1 MTHSNARRLILAL
14 VAGMTLFMWVMATP
28 RRAATW
34 YVAPDG
40 NDNNPGT
47 LAQPF
52 ASITRAQTA
61 ASAGD
66 TVYIRGGTYTSFS
79 VASSDTSYDYYHYIN
94 KSGIS
99 YLAYPGDPRPV
110 FDFSNVNPGTK
121 RTCAFNVVGGNNTFE
136 GFDVTGIRAGN
147 HPQVDSWRISGSG
160 NTLRRIVNRDS
171 QAYGVYI
178 RGSASNTLVENCD
191 SYNLIGVQNVS
202 ASNTDGFGC
211 HASGSGNVFRGCRAW
226 ACSDDGYD
234 ALNNSGGSI
243 TFDHCWAYD
252 NGRLDGNK
260 IGFKIGG
267 YGCSGDAYPTPPPV
281 HNVRFCLAARNGS
294 HEFYANHQ
302 PGQAANWYNNSAYD
316 LSGSG
321 FNMLEGNDNG
331 SQCSVAGWREVMHN
345 NLTYIAGISNLD
357 GNQSVVNNNSWTLP
371 VTVTDADF
379 MSLDASQMTLPRKA
393 DGSLPDIT
401 FMRLVSGSDLID
413 RGVNLG
419 FSFNGAAPDL
429 GCFESDGGAPPPP
442 PSAPTGL
449 GATAISTNQIDLS
462 WTASG
467 GATSYNVKRAA
478 ASGGPYTTIATGLTV
493 TSYSDAG
500 LAASTTYYYVVSAV
514 NGGGE
519 SADSAEAGATTFAA
533 QPPAAPSNLTAT
545 STGKKKIS
553 ITWADNSTDEA
564 GFKIE
569 RSTDGVNFTQITTV
583 AANTTGY
590 TSTGLTSGMIY
601 FFRVRAYNANDDSA
615 YSNTVGATAR

>member
-1 MTHSNARRLILAL
+1 MTHSNARKFVLAL
-14 VAGMTLFMWVMATP
+14 AAGMTLFMWGMATP

-47 LAQPF
+47 LSSPF
-52 ASITRAQTA
+52 ASITRAQAA

-79 VASSDTSYDYYHYIN
+79 VAFSDSSYDYYHYIN

-110 FDFSNVNPGTK
+110 LDFSNVNPGAR
-121 RTCAFNVVGGNNTFE
+121 RTCAFAVVGGSNTFE

-160 NTLRRIVNRDS
+160 NTLRWIVNRDS

-191 SYNLIGVQNVS
+191 SYNLIGVQNIS
-202 ASNTDGFGC
+202 AGNTDGFGC
-211 HASGSGNVFRGCRAW
+211 HSSGSGNVFRGCRAW

-234 ALNNSGGSI
+234 AINNSGGPI

-267 YGCSGDAYPTPPPV
+267 YGCSGDAYPNPPPV

-294 HEFYANHQ
+294 HEFYANHH
-302 PGQAANWYNNSAYD
+302 PGQCANWYSNTAYD

-321 FNMLEGNDNG
+321 FNMLEGNNNG
-331 SQCSVAGWREVMHN
+331 DQCSVAGWREVMHN

-357 GNQSVVNNNSWTLP
+357 LNQSVVNNNSWTLP

-379 MSLDASQMTLPRKA
+379 VSLDASQMTLPRKA

-401 FMRLVSGSDLID
+401 FMRPAGGSDLVD
-413 RGVNLG
+413 QGVNLG

-442 PSAPTGL
+442 SAPTGL
-449 GATAISTNQIDLS
+449 AATAVSSSQIDLL
-462 WTASG
+462 WIAGSG
-467 GATSYNVKRAA
+467 AASYNVKRAT
-478 ASGGPYTTIATGLTV
+478 ASGGPYTTIATGV
-493 TSYSDAG
+493 TATGYSDAG
-500 LAASTTYYYVVSAV
+500 LAAGTTYYYVVSAV

-519 SADSAEAGATTFAA
+519 SADSAEASSTTLAA
-533 QPPAAPSNLTAT
+533 QPPAAPSDVAAT
-545 STGKKKIS
+545 SPGKKKIT
-553 ITWADNSTDEA
+553 ITWTDNSTGET

-569 RSTDGVNFTQITTV
+569 RSSNGVSFTQIAAV
-583 AANTTGY
+583 AVNTISY
-590 TSTGLTSGMIY
+590 TNTGLTSGATY
-601 FFRVRAYNANDDSA
+601 YYRVRAYNANGDSA
-615 YSNTVGATAR
+615 YSNTASATAR